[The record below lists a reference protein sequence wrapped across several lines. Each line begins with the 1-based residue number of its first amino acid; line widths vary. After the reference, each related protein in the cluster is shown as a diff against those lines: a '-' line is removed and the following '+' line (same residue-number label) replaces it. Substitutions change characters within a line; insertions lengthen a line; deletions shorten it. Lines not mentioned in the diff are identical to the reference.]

1 MNVRSAVPQIPPT
14 GASDN
19 FVEIIKY
26 VDVPAHVCSRW
37 SKIYVPAHTILW
49 KDVEILS
56 ERTDLDLPN
65 YFPLDPLFLLL
76 ILVEWGVLLVNETGD
91 QKNCNSI
98 CLQSFKRVKCRTRL
112 SFNKFSFLPFV
123 KLWREGARLGK
134 WTWLQENKSSSSK
147 CWKFKY
153 RPTDHL
159 NKQYTNF
166 SATLLFSTAV

>member
-1 MNVRSAVPQIPPT
+1 MFQLMNFPDDLKYMFQLTQYYEKMLRYWVKGLALTFP
-14 GASDN
+14 
-19 FVEIIKY
+19 IIF
-26 VDVPAHVCSRW
+26 HL
-37 SKIYVPAHTILW
+37 IL
-49 KDVEILS
+49 
-56 ERTDLDLPN
+56 
-65 YFPLDPLFLLL
+65 FFLL
-76 ILVEWGVLLVNETGD
+76 ILVEWGVLLVNETKE

-112 SFNKFSFLPFV
+112 SFNKFSFVPFV

-159 NKQYTNF
+159 NKQYTF
-166 SATLLFSTAV
+166 FCCFAVFHCCLKPYFWKEK